1 MTSRATFIYK
11 ICPELD
17 WQSATEKGIFTG
29 TQLDIEDG
37 FIHFSPPEE
46 VEATAAKHFS
56 GQGGLVLV
64 RFPVACLS
72 AALKWEASRENILF
86 PHFYAPLDPRL
97 ADRVWPLRLNGRKH
111 IFPGDMTRETPDQ
124 EQ

>member
-17 WQSATEKGIFTG
+17 WQSAAEKGIFTG

-46 VEATAAKHFS
+46 VEATATKHFS
-56 GQGGLVLV
+56 GQDGLVLV
-64 RFPVACLS
+64 RFPVASLS

-86 PHFYAPLDPRL
+86 PHFYAPLDRRL
-97 ADRVWPLRLNGRKH
+97 ADSVWRLRLNGRKH
-111 IFPGDMTRETPDQ
+111 IFPEDMTRYTPHQ
-124 EQ
+124 EH